1 MEKISFA
8 PDTGEEAI
16 EFFVVEQTRIAG
28 KSYLLVTDKEEGDA
42 QALILR
48 DMSEEDNPDSMYE
61 IVSDDKELEA
71 VSGVFADMLD
81 DIAFVAE
88 DET

>member
-1 MEKISFA
+1 MEKISFT
-8 PDTGEEAI
+8 PDNEEEPI

-48 DMSEEDNPDSMYE
+48 DMSEEENPDSLYE
-61 IVSDDKELEA
+61 IVSDDRELAA
-71 VSGVFADMLD
+71 VSGVFSDMLD
-81 DIAFVAE
+81 DVDIIAANEV
-88 DET
+88 

>member
-1 MEKISFA
+1 MEKTSFT
-8 PDTGEEAI
+8 PDNEEEPI

-48 DMSEEDNPDSMYE
+48 DMSEEENPDSLYE
-61 IVSDDKELEA
+61 IVSDDRELAA
-71 VSGVFADMLD
+71 VSGVFSDMLD
-81 DIAFVAE
+81 DVDIIAANEV
-88 DET
+88 